1 MRPLPQ
7 EVSEIMGVD
16 VAEVYEALLLSGA
29 HTPDSLNGPASLDD
43 SEGCTLIDVQE
54 DESTPLEDVYNKA
67 RLQDVIGTLDQKH
80 QDVLNLRFTEGR
92 TKAEIA
98 RSMGVHQSDVPQ
110 LLQGA
115 IDEVRTRGCVV
126 NSPLA
131 RS

>member
-1 MRPLPQ
+1 
-7 EVSEIMGVD
+7 MGVD

-98 RSMGVHQSDVPQ
+98 RSMGSTSQTSRSFCRVP
-110 LLQGA
+110 LMKCGPGG
-115 IDEVRTRGCVV
+115 VW
-126 NSPLA
+126 
-131 RS
+131 